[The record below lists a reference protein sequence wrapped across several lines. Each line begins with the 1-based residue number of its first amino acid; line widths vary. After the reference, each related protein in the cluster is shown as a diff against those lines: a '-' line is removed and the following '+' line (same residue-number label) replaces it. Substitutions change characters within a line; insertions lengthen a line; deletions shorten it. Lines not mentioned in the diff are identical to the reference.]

1 MTGYAIACTFHYQS
15 FFAAITVGYVETAVN
30 VSESD
35 GVARLTVAIS
45 VPSEACPIE
54 MLFFLLVNTL
64 DETATATGLSYWSS
78 HTHTH
83 TYSHTHSPL

>member
-1 MTGYAIACTFHYQS
+1 MLPFAEIMVGYAQS
-15 FFAAITVGYVETAVN
+15 
-30 VSESD
+30 SESFLEGG